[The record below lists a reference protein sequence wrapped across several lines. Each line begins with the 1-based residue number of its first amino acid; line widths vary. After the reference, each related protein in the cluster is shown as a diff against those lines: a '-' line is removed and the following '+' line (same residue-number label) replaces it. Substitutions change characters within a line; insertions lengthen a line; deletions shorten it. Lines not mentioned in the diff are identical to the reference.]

1 MASKEEKVAKKI
13 EDMLEDIELDLGQIG
28 THLAKAGSSDPYFLV
43 RLSLVL
49 DAAQEELKRK
59 SPKKSK
65 GNLESR
71 ARKLVDQAKEGSGQ
85 VLTDLYSEH
94 AFEGE
99 PCDLC
104 EWVIS
109 ESDDFEWLEPDAWI
123 FEALI
128 SNRNCPDSL
137 LSKMMDDFEPAP
149 AAWGIAA
156 EIQHHPNAS
165 PMTAARADRYSNG
178 LEWDD

>member
-1 MASKEEKVAKKI
+1 MTSKEEKVAKKI
-13 EDMLEDIELDLGQIG
+13 EEMFEDIELDLDQIG
-28 THLAKAGSSDPYFLV
+28 AHLAKAGSSDPYFLP

-49 DAAQEELKRK
+49 DAAQEQLQRK
-59 SPKKSK
+59 SPKKPK
-65 GNLESR
+65 GNLESK
-71 ARKLVDQAKEGSGQ
+71 ARKLVDQAKEGSGK
-85 VLTDLYSEH
+85 VLTALYTEH
-94 AFEGE
+94 AFEDE

-109 ESDDFEWLEPDAWI
+109 DGDDFEWLEPEAWI

-128 SNRNCPDSL
+128 SNKNCPDSL

-165 PMTAARADRYSNG
+165 PETASRADKYSNG
-178 LEWDD
+178 PEWDD